1 MTTRFD
7 MAVIGGG
14 VIGLS
19 LARALSANG
28 SSLALVDASAQ
39 IPPAT
44 QAAAGMLAP
53 SFEEGL
59 GGDALYALSVWSLDM
74 WPAFAASLEE
84 ETGVDIDFRADGVLG
99 VALDEAGA
107 NSLNAQCAALR
118 HRGSDVEMLSGAEAR
133 ALEPHLSEGICAALY
148 APRDGQVD
156 PVKLIAALRASIEMR
171 GAATVSAKVETAIG
185 HDGTWRLMLST
196 GEEIAADEIVVATGA
211 ARDWKIDGAA
221 PASIKPVK
229 GEALSV
235 AAPASFALTRVIRGP
250 HAYVCPKEGGRIV
263 IGASEYEGRDDLTVS
278 SDAIETLR
286 AGAGAVA
293 PGLETFDETARW
305 AGLRPTTPDGA
316 PILGRTAKAWFA
328 LGHHRNGVLLAPASA
343 RALAAEITG
352 RAPDFDLSP
361 FRPGRFG

>member
-1 MTTRFD
+1 MTTHFD
-7 MAVIGGG
+7 IAVIGGG

-19 LARALSANG
+19 IARALSANV

-44 QAAAGMLAP
+44 QAAAGMLTP
-53 SFEEGL
+53 SFEEAL
-59 GGDALYALSVWSLDM
+59 GGAALYDFSARSLNM

-107 NSLNAQCAALR
+107 SALAAQGEALR
-118 HRGSDVEMLSGAEAR
+118 NRGGDGEVLSGAEAR
-133 ALEPHLSEGICAALY
+133 ALEPLLSEKICSALY

-156 PVKLIAALRASIEMR
+156 PVKLIAALRASIKKR
-171 GAATVSAKVETAIG
+171 DATMLEAKVTNAAASAG
-185 HDGTWRLMLST
+185 SWRLELST
-196 GEEIAADEIVVATGA
+196 GVVIAADEIVVATGA
-211 ARDWKIDGAA
+211 APDWNIEGAA
-221 PASIKPVK
+221 APPITPVK

-235 AAPASFALTRVIRGP
+235 AAPASFSLTRVIRGP
-250 HAYVCPKEGGRIV
+250 QAYVCPKAGGRIV
-263 IGASEYEGRDDLTVS
+263 IGASEYEGRDDLIVS
-278 SDAIETLR
+278 SDAIENLR

-293 PGLETFDETARW
+293 PGIEMFDEEARW
-305 AGLRPTTPDGA
+305 AGLRPATPDGA
-316 PILGRTAKAWFA
+316 PILGRSKKAWLA

-343 RALAAEITG
+343 HALAAEITG
-352 RAPDFDLSP
+352 RAPEFDLAP